1 MGARLKKG
9 STGSVSPPVSHASL
23 EASDAALPTA
33 EPPPIVEHAE
43 LQPAL
48 PASIHLAD
56 SRAAEAATILTI
68 FGVTLSSVPIL
79 SPPLQHDSAHSAPSV
94 SDEEPSEAEVTPPG
108 SLVNE
113 PGPARSSSLPL
124 QSSLTVQ
131 PNPISTSMQQGSNPV
146 TSPTQQP
153 PSTTLKAK
161 GLRRVSSAFEG
172 LKIKAFKRSIS
183 DSNPVVAH
191 TAVTAQRRSGCW
203 QWGAT
208 RRQTRRNT
216 GQDRK
221 FIPTIVG
228 RAHCWRWLQGDFNLV
243 QVVDGLCNATLK
255 DEWVSWLGADPI
267 KVNLLKQLVAHCVCR
282 VPISRQQLVP
292 GSQAAEAPTTWQ
304 DMENDGLAY
313 VGEPGEGLESGDS
326 GDSSSSNASQTQA
339 LGTAAPQPGYE
350 PGSQRA

>member
-1 MGARLKKG
+1 MRLTAFQTWTSKSFTYLHKVLYLQG

-153 PSTTLKAK
+153 PSTTLKVCK
-161 GLRRVSSAFEG
+161 VHHSGLPWHPPECCF
-172 LKIKAFKRSIS
+172 
-183 DSNPVVAH
+183 
-191 TAVTAQRRSGCW
+191 QRQC
-203 QWGAT
+203 T
-208 RRQTRRNT
+208 N
-216 GQDRK
+216 
-221 FIPTIVG
+221 I
-228 RAHCWRWLQGDFNLV
+228 
-243 QVVDGLCNATLK
+243 
-255 DEWVSWLGADPI
+255 
-267 KVNLLKQLVAHCVCR
+267 
-282 VPISRQQLVP
+282 
-292 GSQAAEAPTTWQ
+292 
-304 DMENDGLAY
+304 
-313 VGEPGEGLESGDS
+313 
-326 GDSSSSNASQTQA
+326 
-339 LGTAAPQPGYE
+339 
-350 PGSQRA
+350 